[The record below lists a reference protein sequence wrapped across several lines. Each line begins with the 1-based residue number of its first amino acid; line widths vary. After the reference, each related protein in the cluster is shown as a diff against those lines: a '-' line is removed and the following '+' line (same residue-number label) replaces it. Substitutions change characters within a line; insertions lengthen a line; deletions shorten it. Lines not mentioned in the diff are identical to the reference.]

1 MENILEDKEIV
12 KIVLSKLSQYGNIP
26 SDGFLCGGAVANILM
41 KLKWGGDYP
50 INDLDYKN
58 FKRRSD
64 IEIKFNE

>member
-50 INDLDYKN
+50 IND
-58 FKRRSD
+58 
-64 IEIKFNE
+64 